1 MQTLSTTDFSMT
13 RQHAAEGS
21 HPISYAT
28 LPNWLDQLRKVE
40 IVERVLNDPRST
52 GDTLFGMDSNQAF
65 SAINGGQTD
74 FDRPQGNLSPEDLVL
89 LYAYLNQKGHLE
101 ELITAF
107 SQLFADSAAKPRNP
121 VVVDLGCGPFTG
133 GLALAATFGHDP
145 CFDYIGIDRADS
157 MRRLGERLAH
167 SSLVP
172 GRVTTH
178 WAAGINA
185 LQWQDPPGWR
195 EVIVIISYLFA
206 SPTLD
211 VKVMFEELD
220 SLLRQL
226 GHGAVTLLYTNSI
239 REELNRQ
246 YPGFRQSLE
255 RAGFQ
260 AWADDQGEIAI
271 ERRSG
276 LQERKLRYA
285 LFRRP
290 ERQILSLGE

>member
-1 MQTLSTTDFSMT
+1 M
-13 RQHAAEGS
+13 
-21 HPISYAT
+21 
-28 LPNWLDQLRKVE
+28 
-40 IVERVLNDPRST
+40 
-52 GDTLFGMDSNQAF
+52 LFGMDTNQAF
-65 SAINGGQTD
+65 AAIRGGQAD
-74 FDRPQGNLSPEDLVL
+74 FDDPRGDLSSDDLAL

-107 SQLFADSAAKPRNP
+107 SQLFADSAEKPQNP

-133 GLALAATFGHDP
+133 GLALAATFGHNT
-145 CFDYIGIDRADS
+145 CFDYIGIDCADS

-178 WAAGINA
+178 WAARINA
-185 LQWQDPPGWR
+185 LQWEEPPGWR

-211 VKVMFEELD
+211 AEVVFMELD
-220 SLLRQL
+220 RLLRQL
-226 GHGAVTLLYTNSI
+226 GYGAVTLLYTNST

-246 YPGFRQSLE
+246 YPGFRQRLE
-255 RAGFQ
+255 RAGFRV
-260 AWADDQGEIAI
+260 WADDQGEIAI

-276 LQERKLRYA
+276 SQERKLRYA

-290 ERQILSLGE
+290 QQETLALGE